1 MEIKYLPF
9 PQGKFFYLFV
19 SLLLLLFM
27 YPFFAETV
35 VGLILLDIFFTAA
48 LLFGIYIIS
57 SNRHILIICVVLGIP
72 SLGGKLLTYF
82 VSDSIF
88 MKVGYITATIL
99 FIFMAGVILMYVL
112 RSKKVMVD
120 TIYGAI
126 CVYFLIGIAW
136 AFLYSAI
143 EAFSPGSFL
152 IGENQIES
160 TMRRLPQF
168 IYYSFVTLTS
178 LGLGDIS
185 PVRYVSRSFTYLEA
199 ITGQFYMLILIARL
213 VGLHIAGSLNRDKE
227 KKRD

>member
-9 PQGKFFYLFV
+9 PQGKFFYLLV

-35 VGLILLDIFFTAA
+35 VGLILLDLFFTAV
-48 LLFGIYIIS
+48 LLFGIYVIS
-57 SNRHILIICVVLGIP
+57 SNRHILIICVVLGLP

-88 MKVGYITATIL
+88 TKVGYITATII
-99 FIFMAGVILMYVL
+99 FIFMAGVILMHVL
-112 RSKKVMVD
+112 RSKKVVVD

-143 EAFSPGSFL
+143 EAFNPGSFL
-152 IGENQIES
+152 IGENEIET

-168 IYYSFVTLTS
+168 LYYSFVTLTS

-185 PVRYVSRSFTYLEA
+185 PVKYVSRTFTYLEA

-213 VGLHIAGSLNRDKE
+213 VGLHIAGSLNRNKE